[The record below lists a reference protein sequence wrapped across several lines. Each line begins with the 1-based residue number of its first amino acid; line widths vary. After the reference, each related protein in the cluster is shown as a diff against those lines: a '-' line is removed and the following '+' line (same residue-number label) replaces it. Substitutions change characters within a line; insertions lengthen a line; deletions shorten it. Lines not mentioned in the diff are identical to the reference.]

1 MSQFKL
7 ESKLK
12 KKTYNNNFNV
22 SMINS
27 PINKNKNN
35 TKLKLIK
42 NDSFG
47 EDYDNTVKGIIII
60 IIIIINYLK

>member
-12 KKTYNNNFNV
+12 KKTYNNV

-27 PINKNKNN
+27 PINKNKNS
-35 TKLKLIK
+35 TKLKLTK

-47 EDYDNTVKGIIII
+47 EDYDNTVKCIIIF